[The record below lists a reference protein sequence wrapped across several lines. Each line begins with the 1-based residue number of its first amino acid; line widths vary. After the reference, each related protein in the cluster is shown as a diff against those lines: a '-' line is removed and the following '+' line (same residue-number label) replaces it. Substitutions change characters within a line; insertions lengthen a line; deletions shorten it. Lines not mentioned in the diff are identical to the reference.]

1 MTSAKWDEYPNF
13 TKAEFDCKHTGENSM
28 QHEFMSVLQ
37 AIRTEYGKPMKITSG
52 FRSRRHPIEARK
64 SKLGEHPRGL
74 CCDVAC
80 TNSSDRFELVRL
92 ALKYG
97 ITRIGF
103 HPRFL
108 HFGLG
113 GPGLPP
119 HVIWDYK

>member
-13 TKAEFDCKHTGENSM
+13 KKAEFDCKHTGENDM
-28 QHEFMSVLQ
+28 QDEFMNVLQ
-37 AIRTEYGKPMKITSG
+37 SIRTEYGKSMTITSG
-52 FRSRRHPIEARK
+52 FRSKRHPIEARK
-64 SKLGEHPRGL
+64 AKPGEHTRGL

-80 TNSSDRFELVRL
+80 TNSADRFTLVRL
-92 ALKYG
+92 ALKHG

-108 HFGLG
+108 HLGLG

-119 HVIWDYK
+119 NVIWDYK